1 MNRKAAR
8 QQLVRDGWR
17 YAALMVLPAMLSGR
31 LEPVDERFG
40 VVFFALGL
48 ASLFLSLARFRVYKH
63 ALIHVEKMFGSEAEA
78 EAWLALRRIRLRALM
93 IASLPAWIAAT
104 GSLFGL
110 DEVPRTLL
118 ITGSLVLLVLY
129 KVPRQLH

>member
-8 QQLVRDGWR
+8 QQLVRDGWC
-17 YAALMVLPAMLSGR
+17 YAVLMVLPAMLVGR
-31 LEPVDERFG
+31 LEPLDERFG

-48 ASLFLSLARFRVYKH
+48 AALFLSLACFRAYKH
-63 ALIHVEKMFGSEAEA
+63 GLIHVEKMLGNDGEAD
-78 EAWLALRRIRLRALM
+78 AWAALRRIRLKALM
-93 IASLPAWIAAT
+93 VASLPAWIAAV
-104 GSLFGL
+104 GSVFGL

-118 ITGSLVLLVLY
+118 IAGCLVLLVLY

>member
-1 MNRKAAR
+1 VNRKAAR

-17 YAALMVLPAMLSGR
+17 YTVLMVLPAILLGR
-31 LEPVDERFG
+31 LEPLDERFG
-40 VVFFALGL
+40 MVFFALGL
-48 ASLFLSLARFRVYKH
+48 ASLFLSLARFRAYKH
-63 ALIHVEKMFGSEAEA
+63 GLIHVEKMLGSDGEAD
-78 EAWLALRRIRLRALM
+78 AWAALRRIRLRALM
-93 IASLPAWIAAT
+93 VASLPAWIAAV

-118 ITGSLVLLVLY
+118 VAGSLVLLVLY